1 MNKVFAENYP
11 QDDKGWYQFPSDVEW
26 RSQVF
31 APEVMEHPA
40 RANLYMLQALI
51 DYVSEP
57 GETIMDIMSGTGSI
71 MIAALPEMDKFTGRR
86 VICLDVEQEY
96 CDLMQKSLDVI
107 DLFGQAECEIPSS
120 MVTIIHGDC
129 KKILPLPV
137 DHIIFSPPYAQ
148 IMKSKGTDKLTK
160 EMGAQYDFAQYSK
173 TDGNVGILNEFFYNM
188 AMVKIYELCFE
199 SVRSGGTLTI
209 IIKDHIRKGERVYLS
224 HWALRC
230 CIKAGFEQAD
240 WFKWHPPG
248 SFYLS
253 FKKARGDPTVEDEDL
268 IVVKKP

>member
-1 MNKVFAENYP
+1 MSKVFAENYK

-31 APEVMEHPA
+31 TPEAMEHPA

-57 GETIMDIMSGTGSI
+57 NETILDIMSGTGSI
-71 MIAALPEMDKFTGRR
+71 MIAALPEHSKLTGRR
-86 VICLDVEQEY
+86 VICIDVEQGY
-96 CDLMQKSLDVI
+96 CDLMQKSLDVM
-107 DLFGQAECEIPSS
+107 DLFDTPNVSDN
-120 MVTIIHGDC
+120 VTIIHGDC

-148 IMKSKGTDKLTK
+148 IMKTKGTDKLTK
-160 EMGAQYDFAQYSK
+160 EMGARYDFASYTQSI
-173 TDGNVGILNEFFYNM
+173 GNVGLLNEFFYNQG
-188 AMVKIYELCFE
+188 MVKIYNLCFE

-230 CIKAGFEQAD
+230 CIKAGFEQSD
-240 WFKWHPPG
+240 WFKWKPPG
-248 SFYLS
+248 SYYLS
-253 FKKARGDPTVEDEDL
+253 FKKARGDPTVGDEDL
-268 IVVKKP
+268 IIVKKP